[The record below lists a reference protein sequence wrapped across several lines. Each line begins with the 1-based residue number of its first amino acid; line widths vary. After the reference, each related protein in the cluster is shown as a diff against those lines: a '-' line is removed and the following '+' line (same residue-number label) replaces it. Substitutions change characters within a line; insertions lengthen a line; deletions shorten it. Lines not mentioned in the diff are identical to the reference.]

1 MDSGWRL
8 HSWNSERT
16 KGAGVEVGKTE
27 DAGECGS
34 NNLQMT
40 RLRCRRLRVWEK
52 RGSGA
57 RGWQAHLPGDKRLE
71 EVLTQMVVGREGTLR
86 GQTFGIPG
94 MGAKSCSGVD
104 GVAVD
109 AKRTDRGAARLMDR
123 SGKRLLRSQR
133 GRACLTTPSAQVLGE
148 QDASRGL

>member
-1 MDSGWRL
+1 M
-8 HSWNSERT
+8 
-16 KGAGVEVGKTE
+16 GKTE

-52 RGSGA
+52 QGSGA